1 MGEQLFQTTPDLLI
15 QTFAEALMSPD
26 ADAVCGPEW
35 LLDRRRQA
43 EHALISVVATSYLLA
58 FRRDGWRKLVEFLGI
73 TLLSQSQ
80 VSELAKDTPGKAVR
94 IRPLRHCCTRP
105 TTSPTGRC
113 VRPVRSHPYRD
124 QHSIS
129 EITGG
134 IPGGGADSERPIADD
149 CPALRLRPV
158 SRGARRH
165 GGRHTVGPRGP
176 PCCTSGLVCPS
187 T

>member
-1 MGEQLFQTTPDLLI
+1 MGEQLFPTTPDLLI

-35 LLDRRRQA
+35 LLDRRRRA
-43 EHALISVVATSYLLA
+43 EPALISVVATSYLLA
-58 FRRDGWRKLVEFLGI
+58 FRRDAWRKLVEFLGI

-129 EITGG
+129 GSGQLVVVPDDTAVAIRLVRGTALLHIRFGLPKHNDADQ
-134 IPGGGADSERPIADD
+134 IPVEFEAAPYQG
-149 CPALRLRPV
+149 LRE
-158 SRGARRH
+158 
-165 GGRHTVGPRGP
+165 
-176 PCCTSGLVCPS
+176 
-187 T
+187 